1 MENLYIETINQ
12 KRQTEIANIKK
23 CNEYTS
29 KYGLTLSD
37 KQISNILERK
47 KDVLK
52 DTGRIELRE
61 GIIDKIIKSFCDSPY
76 ITKENYETILNE
88 LIEIFYRYKNETMDL
103 ISDDELIEFMKKSFN
118 GIAQGDLEYLYGT
131 VMYQMRENLIKG
143 KSLDYSEK
151 EIEDYE

>member
-1 MENLYIETINQ
+1 MEKIYIETINK
-12 KRQTEIANIKK
+12 KRQKEILNIKK

-61 GIIDKIIKSFCDSPY
+61 GIIDKIIKKFCDSPY

-131 VMYQMRENLIKG
+131 IMYQMRENLIKG

>member
-1 MENLYIETINQ
+1 MENLYIETINK
-12 KRQTEIANIKK
+12 KRQKEILNIKK
-23 CNEYTS
+23 CNEYTN

-61 GIIDKIIKSFCDSPY
+61 GIIDKIIKKICDSPY

-131 VMYQMRENLIKG
+131 IMYQMRENLIKG
-143 KSLDYSEK
+143 KSLDHSEK

>member
-1 MENLYIETINQ
+1 MENLYIETINK
-12 KRQTEIANIKK
+12 KRQTEILNIKK

-61 GIIDKIIKSFCDSPY
+61 GIIDKIIKKFCDSPY

-131 VMYQMRENLIKG
+131 IMYQMRENLIKG